1 MENTT
6 LRAKLDEL
14 AERRRNMA
22 DYKASVKKPVL
33 LNETTI
39 IDGNTGLVTEN
50 KIEQQFIT
58 QNKEPAFIKLYLDDL
73 ILINNLPT
81 SSSNILWELV
91 KGITYDNEIMLN
103 SSVKKRICAR
113 LDIKMQTLDNALTK
127 FVKKQILFRVE
138 KGIFLPNP
146 YLFAKGSWNE
156 VKELR
161 MVINYTEKGKTV
173 QAEINGESAIDTHSE
188 EDIEALNELINKN
201 I

>member
-1 MENTT
+1 MENTV

-22 DYKASVKKPVL
+22 DYKASVKKPVF
-33 LNETTI
+33 LNETKT
-39 IDGNTGLVTEN
+39 IDGQTGIVTEN

-58 QNKEPAFIKLYLDDL
+58 QNKEPAFIKLYIDDL

-103 SSVKKRICAR
+103 SSVKKRICSR

-146 YLFAKGSWNE
+146 YLFAKGSWAE

-161 MVINYTEKGKTV
+161 MVIDYTEKGKTV
-173 QAEINGESAIDTHSE
+173 QAEVNGECAIDTHSQE
-188 EDIEALNELINKN
+188 EIEALNELIK
-201 I
+201 

>member
-1 MENTT
+1 MENTV

-22 DYKASVKKPVL
+22 DYKASVKKPVF
-33 LNETTI
+33 LNETKT
-39 IDGNTGLVTEN
+39 IDGQTGIVTEN

-58 QNKEPAFIKLYLDDL
+58 QNKEPAFIKLYIDDL

-103 SSVKKRICAR
+103 SSVKKRICSR

-138 KGIFLPNP
+138 KVIFLPNP
-146 YLFAKGSWNE
+146 YLFAKGSWAE

-161 MVINYTEKGKTV
+161 MVIDYTEKGKTV
-173 QAEINGESAIDTHSE
+173 QAEVNGECAIDTHSQE
-188 EDIEALNELINKN
+188 EIEALNELIK
-201 I
+201 